1 MISGK
6 VWKFGDF
13 ISTDLMMPGPASA
26 LSENEQM
33 KWVFQANRPGWAGEV
48 AAGDIIIGGKS
59 YGVGSGRPAS
69 RSLRNLGVACLLA
82 ESITRLF
89 FRNSVNFGLL
99 ALECP
104 GISTAFEEGQIAEV
118 SVNDWTVRN
127 ASTGTVL
134 KILPIPEALVAL
146 MQSGGV
152 FPLLEREGLVGP
164 RPDPSGTTVSSVRP

>member
-1 MISGK
+1 MVTGK

-33 KWVFQANRPGWAGEV
+33 KWVFQANRPGWANEV
-48 AAGDIIIGGKS
+48 KPGDIIVGGNS
-59 YGVGSGRPAS
+59 FGVGSARPAS

-104 GISTAFEEGQIAEV
+104 GVSAAFEEGQIAEV
-118 SVNDWTVRN
+118 SVPDWTVKN
-127 ASTGTVL
+127 ATTGAVL
-134 KILPIPEALVAL
+134 KITPIPQELVSL
-146 MQSGGV
+146 MQSGGI

-164 RPDPSGTTVSSVRP
+164 RPDPAVAIGGSVKP